1 MGELSELPSITS
13 EAYDASLVIPVTENS
28 HAFVDAE
35 VAVGGRRELF
45 FGDLEKT
52 YQVKLRTK
60 ETGSKRLNGGSASA
74 LDSSS
79 STKSSQSKSAKS
91 SKKAKKA
98 AKSAKKAE
106 RKAKVAG
113 KKAEKKA

>member
-1 MGELSELPSITS
+1 MGYYRYDKLGDRDFYTLKIKCDKMSVTIPS
-13 EAYDASLVIPVTENS
+13 DRIPDS
-28 HAFVDAE
+28 FS
-35 VAVGGRRELF
+35 RRELF

-79 STKSSQSKSAKS
+79 STKSSKSKSAKS

-106 RKAKVAG
+106 RKAK
-113 KKAEKKA
+113 